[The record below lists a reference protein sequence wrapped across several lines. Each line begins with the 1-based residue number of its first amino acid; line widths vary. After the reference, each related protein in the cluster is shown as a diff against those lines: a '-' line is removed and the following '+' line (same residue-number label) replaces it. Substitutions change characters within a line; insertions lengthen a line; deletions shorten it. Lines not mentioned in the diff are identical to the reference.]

1 MISGLPV
8 QQQQV
13 VTTINPANKQIN
25 PQQTLQLTAQADM
38 TDALFMPAGEAGG
51 LNKTVQGNLQDLARI
66 IASRASL
73 MQALPAQVRDQAAAI
88 LGQAAVTPGT
98 MTEGL
103 TAVVHQFR
111 QVSRQLAELTGSL
124 AEAAVLPDSALQ
136 DLSAVLPR
144 PAALPSPQ
152 QARQLAGQWEQAA
165 QELAQPQPSPEKLAG
180 IMNRIVLMLPQLGQ
194 QAGSRQPDQATVRAM
209 AELLINEFL
218 SQTNNVQG
226 QDPKQA
232 KAGSNLTDVWE
243 QALPET
249 VKTLT
254 ALKRSAPEVVQLWSL
269 LKTLAASEWKDLSR
283 NERTKAAETL
293 KQLVQTFS
301 REGPQQNESR
311 ISHTIF
317 NYAFPLTFGDNT
329 QPYPVYLHVYR
340 QQQSDNKEQGDF
352 ETWLRVVMATE
363 NLGSADVVF
372 RLYDGNCLDVRIG
385 MGNQEA
391 LAEFKETI
399 PDIRAALEHSS
410 LAVHN
415 ITTGKTR

>member
-218 SQTNNVQG
+218 
-226 QDPKQA
+226 
-232 KAGSNLTDVWE
+232 
-243 QALPET
+243 
-249 VKTLT
+249 
-254 ALKRSAPEVVQLWSL
+254 
-269 LKTLAASEWKDLSR
+269 
-283 NERTKAAETL
+283 
-293 KQLVQTFS
+293 
-301 REGPQQNESR
+301 
-311 ISHTIF
+311 
-317 NYAFPLTFGDNT
+317 
-329 QPYPVYLHVYR
+329 
-340 QQQSDNKEQGDF
+340 
-352 ETWLRVVMATE
+352 
-363 NLGSADVVF
+363 
-372 RLYDGNCLDVRIG
+372 
-385 MGNQEA
+385 
-391 LAEFKETI
+391 
-399 PDIRAALEHSS
+399 
-410 LAVHN
+410 
-415 ITTGKTR
+415 